1 MPSILIVDDLIS
13 IHEMLE
19 AVIQPT
25 GYATAFATDGEKAL
39 TKYKADKFDLVLADI
54 DMKPMDGIT
63 LLKNLKH
70 FDPAVVVIIMT
81 AYASTESA
89 IQALKFGAFD
99 YLQKPFKVDELIQT
113 LKRAMEFRRIA
124 AEREAV
130 RTSGAPFVAK
140 ASDFETRFPG
150 SSQPI
155 KRLITQL
162 KKLATTSTNVLIT
175 GELGAGHEV
184 AAELLHNAGNRAG
197 SPFVS
202 IDCRLNTP
210 EILRD
215 GLLGP
220 EGSGGKWIQ
229 QAKGG
234 TFFLQHVQ
242 QLQKQTQ
249 VALVSVLR
257 NNAHQ
262 FRLVCATEEDLEK
275 LTEEGRFNEELFY
288 RIAAIPV
295 HMPSLRERLDD
306 LPALLKDV
314 ATRAANPQFDPR
326 QMEFTEDAI
335 ATLRSYRWPGNLAEF
350 TQFVSQIISTSET
363 RVITSAQLPLR
374 VHDLKAWPPLADYL
388 AGQEKQY
395 FARVLHACRG
405 DKAKAAKVLGV
416 EVSRLDPPPAS

>member
-25 GYATAFATDGEKAL
+25 GYATAFATDGEKAMVR
-39 TKYKADKFDLVLADI
+39 YKAEKFDLVLADI

-63 LLKNLKH
+63 LLKNLKQ
-70 FDPAVVVIIMT
+70 FDPSVVVIIMT

-113 LKRAMEFRRIA
+113 LKRAMEFRRLA

-130 RTSGAPFVAK
+130 RSSAPAAAAATV
-140 ASDFETRFPG
+140 DFAARFPG
-150 SSQPI
+150 GSAAI
-155 KRLITQL
+155 KRVVNQL
-162 KKLATTSTNVLIT
+162 KKLASTTTNVLVT
-175 GELGAGHEV
+175 GELGTGHEI
-184 AAELLHNAGNRAG
+184 AAELLHAAGHRAG
-197 SPFVS
+197 GPLVAV
-202 IDCRLNTP
+202 DCRLNTP
-210 EILRD
+210 DALRE
-215 GLLGP
+215 GLFGADS
-220 EGSGGKWIQ
+220 SGGKWIQ

-234 TFFLQHVQ
+234 TLFLQHVQ
-242 QLQKQTQ
+242 HLNKQSQ

-257 NNAHQ
+257 KNVHQ
-262 FRLVCATEEDLEK
+262 FRLICATEDDLEK
-275 LTEEGRFNEELFY
+275 LTEVGRFNDELFY

-295 HMPSLRERLDD
+295 HLPALRERLED
-306 LPALLKDV
+306 LPDLLKEI
-314 ATRAANPQFDPR
+314 AGKASNPQFDPR
-326 QMEFTEDAI
+326 MMEFTEDAVT
-335 ATLRSYRWPGNLAEF
+335 TLRAYRWPGNNAEL

-374 VHDLKAWPPLADYL
+374 VHELKDWPSLADYL

-395 FARVLHACRG
+395 CARVLHASG
-405 DKAKAAKVLGV
+405 DDRDKAAKVLGID
-416 EVSRLDPPPAS
+416 VSKLS